1 MQFAPSHKRCLA
13 DFISCFRN
21 EFPEGE
27 RHMKTTVKRVE
38 KQRSFPVIQMGLL
51 ERLSEE
57 ADRLQV
63 RSGKHLVQK
72 SDDNR
77 RLAA

>member
-1 MQFAPSHKRCLA
+1 
-13 DFISCFRN
+13 
-21 EFPEGE
+21 
-27 RHMKTTVKRVE
+27 MKTTVKRVE